1 MLPFSK
7 KALKYQMRRN
17 ATTKGLFGGNKLW
30 LAVFVLQRLGGFK
43 NKLTKGGE
51 MPVEISE
58 DMKQGGIFAI
68 IHNPPPPTKKQLKKE
83 KKALAKASKRA
94 DVLEVKPSKRSSRKA
109 KKATKKASKRT
120 KKVEKR
126 LVKPTVVE
134 IGLDR

>member
-17 ATTKGLFGGNKLW
+17 ATMKGLFGGNKLW
-30 LAVFVLQRLGGFK
+30 LAVFLLQRAGGFK

-51 MPVEISE
+51 MPIEVSE

-83 KKALAKASKRA
+83 AKAIKKANKRG
-94 DVLEVKPSKRSSRKA
+94 DLVKVKPTKRSVRKSARAA
-109 KKATKKASKRT
+109 KKANKRT